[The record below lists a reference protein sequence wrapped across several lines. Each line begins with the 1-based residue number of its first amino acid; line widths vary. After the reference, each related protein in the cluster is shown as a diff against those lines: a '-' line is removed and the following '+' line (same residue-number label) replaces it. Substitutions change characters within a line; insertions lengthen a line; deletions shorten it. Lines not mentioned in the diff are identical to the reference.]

1 MKHLRAYKLFESFD
15 EIKTRIYESTEN
27 VSGWKNDG
35 KSLIGEFKFQSF
47 SSARQFINQVA
58 TESESQNHHPK
69 IEWVFDKVILTLST
83 HDAGD
88 VVTEKDIN
96 LANSIN
102 EIYEN
107 N

>member
-1 MKHLRAYKLFESFD
+1 VRHLKSY
-15 EIKTRIYESTEN
+15 TIYESTEN

-35 KSLIGEFKFQSF
+35 KSLTGEFIFQSF
-47 SSARQFINQVA
+47 ESARQFINQVA
-58 TESESQNHHPK
+58 TESELHNHHPK
-69 IEWVFDKVILTLST
+69 IEWMFDKVALTLST

-88 VVTEKDIN
+88 IVTEKDIN

-102 EIYEN
+102 GIYEN

>member
-1 MKHLRAYKLFESFD
+1 MRHLKSY
-15 EIKTRIYESTEN
+15 TIYESTEN

-35 KSLIGEFKFQSF
+35 ESLTGEFKFKSF
-47 SSARQFINQVA
+47 ASARQFINQIA

-69 IEWVFDKVILTLST
+69 IEWMFDKVTLTLST

-96 LANSIN
+96 LANLIN
-102 EIYEN
+102 EIYEIYEN
-107 N
+107 NQEL